1 MKNEYIR
8 RKRELRLVKEQLKK
22 DCTAV
27 IHKII
32 DGSFVVDHKIEAP
45 SPPGKDGMGSGEKIG
60 IDAKNTLSDSKDHRL
75 RPVSSILS
83 DGIDFIVALAFS
95 LFIIVAI
102 LPFSI
107 WPSILFGP
115 FVFFVLSHHGITRY
129 RDNCYGSVRD
139 ARRCDALSSCGM
151 ACCGIFPMCLC
162 IKPYGPYPRCV
173 GFCIAIAISF
183 GGIVGLYMFVEE
195 VVSPSLPPT
204 MWIFV
209 VALVPGLICC
219 LYGIYLCF
227 RRARRRS
234 FLLAKIEQRKA
245 RLHDDEESIT
255 NNLQSDQPPQKKVQL
270 ASPDDDLADIDS
282 LEGGV
287 SQSVHIKK
295 RHHHHK
301 KKKTRA
307 APDNIQGNS
316 VVTEQPDGFD
326 DGSSV
331 ISSSV
336 TSLSANPTSLD
347 QQPTTVPVSTSVS
360 LYTSIRVG
368 TSQQQSD
375 GDDVRSFG
383 EDTLSLPPQDTQSLP
398 PPSRHAERHRLEDE
412 RRRQKFLAAE
422 GRERGLRGVGKEAR
436 EGKKVQVAGDRPFSS

>member
-1 MKNEYIR
+1 M
-8 RKRELRLVKEQLKK
+8 
-22 DCTAV
+22 
-27 IHKII
+27 
-32 DGSFVVDHKIEAP
+32 
-45 SPPGKDGMGSGEKIG
+45 
-60 IDAKNTLSDSKDHRL
+60 
-75 RPVSSILS
+75 
-83 DGIDFIVALAFS
+83 
-95 LFIIVAI
+95 
-102 LPFSI
+102 
-107 WPSILFGP
+107 
-115 FVFFVLSHHGITRY
+115 
-129 RDNCYGSVRD
+129 
-139 ARRCDALSSCGM
+139 
-151 ACCGIFPMCLC
+151 
-162 IKPYGPYPRCV
+162 
-173 GFCIAIAISF
+173 
-183 GGIVGLYMFVEE
+183 
-195 VVSPSLPPT
+195 
-204 MWIFV
+204 
-209 VALVPGLICC
+209 
-219 LYGIYLCF
+219 
-227 RRARRRS
+227 
-234 FLLAKIEQRKA
+234 LAKIEQRKA

-383 EDTLSLPPQDTQSLP
+383 EDTL
-398 PPSRHAERHRLEDE
+398 
-412 RRRQKFLAAE
+412 
-422 GRERGLRGVGKEAR
+422 
-436 EGKKVQVAGDRPFSS
+436 